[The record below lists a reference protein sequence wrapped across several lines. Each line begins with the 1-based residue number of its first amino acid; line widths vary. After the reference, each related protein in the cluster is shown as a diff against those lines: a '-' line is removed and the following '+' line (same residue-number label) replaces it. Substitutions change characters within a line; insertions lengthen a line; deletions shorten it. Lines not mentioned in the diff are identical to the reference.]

1 MEKLI
6 CTKCSGK
13 GNISAYS
20 HVKSGVCFRC
30 WGTGHDLRA
39 EKTALQAA
47 VNALRQEYRKVQAA
61 LKTASG
67 CRKQEL
73 EKLLAALADKG
84 KRGVKAIE
92 RLDAEI
98 KALALRVNAT
108 TGTQLAAFL

>member
-6 CTKCSGK
+6 CPKCNGK

-39 EKTALQAA
+39 EKSALHAA
-47 VNALRQEYRKVQAA
+47 VNALRQEYRKSRVA

-67 CRKQEL
+67 GRKQEL
-73 EKLLAALADKG
+73 ENLLAALADKG

-108 TGTQLAAFL
+108 TGPHMTL